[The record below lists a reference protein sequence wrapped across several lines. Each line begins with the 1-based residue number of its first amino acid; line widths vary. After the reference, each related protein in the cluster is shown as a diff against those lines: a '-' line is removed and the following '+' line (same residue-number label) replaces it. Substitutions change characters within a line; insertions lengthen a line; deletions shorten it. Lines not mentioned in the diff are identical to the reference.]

1 MFVAGDDPAARA
13 TVTDLL
19 GEIGWGPGR
28 VVDLGGLAAAR
39 GMEMF
44 VVLWWSI
51 TRALGTYELNVAIQ
65 RA

>member
-1 MFVAGDDPAARA
+1 M
-13 TVTDLL
+13 L
-19 GEIGWGPGR
+19 GELGCGPGR

-44 VVLWWSI
+44 VMLWWSM
-51 TRALGTYELNVAIQ
+51 TQAFGTYELNIAVQ